1 MTERELKL
9 LLNANALKNIQ
20 INYAVMADGYM
31 IVADGKPLETSKRE
45 TREFKTLDTAAK
57 FLFKIGIADFAVKL
71 KTNIG

>member
-20 INYAVMADGYM
+20 VHYAVMAQGYM
-31 IVADGKPLETSKRE
+31 IIANGTQLETAKRE
-45 TREFKTLDTAAK
+45 TREFKTLDAAAK
-57 FLFKIGIADFAVKL
+57 FLFKVGVADFAVKL